1 MPEILRNKEHIRHV
15 IDNLTIGQMK
25 AVLHEINDNDLSI
38 QEALSFVIYGNYTSF
53 NRYIKR

>member
-1 MPEILRNKEHIRHV
+1 MPIKPRNKEHIRHV

-38 QEALSFVIYGNYTSF
+38 LEALSFVIYGNYASF
-53 NRYIKR
+53 DR

>member
-1 MPEILRNKEHIRHV
+1 MPGISRKERVRHV

-25 AVLHEINDNDLSI
+25 VVLHEINDNDLSI

-53 NRYIKR
+53 NR

>member
-1 MPEILRNKEHIRHV
+1 MSRNKEYIKHV

-38 QEALSFVIYGNYTSF
+38 RDALSFVIYGNYTSF
-53 NRYIKR
+53 N